1 MIEVEDGAGV
11 ELTAEMIRAQLDL
24 LVRDEVFRSSK
35 RSVTFLQYVVEQTL
49 NGSADQIKERTIGVE
64 VFGRKPSYDTNL
76 DHIVRTAAT
85 ELRKRLAI
93 YYGDEK
99 HRFELR
105 MGLIPGSYIP
115 RFTLPPQTTYGVVD
129 HAALA
134 EPAVAPV
141 PVQEQVSDPPDNTV
155 PTSMPLQRKIR
166 WVYVLTAFVL
176 VAGSLLGYRWLH
188 KPTVQQLFWKPVLET
203 PGPVLVGVGDVPNG
217 PPTLPAPGGDGDVS
231 TPIPRPDS
239 SETVPFPDTVTI
251 ARVVGQLEANGKQVL
266 IRRETSRSFSD
277 LREGAVVLIGAFNNE
292 WSLRLTHE
300 LRYSLEL
307 DPEKHLI
314 YIKDA
319 RNPSSRAWS
328 WATNQPRPH
337 AGGSHSSVLQDFA
350 LISRIRNSQTGHVV
364 VVIGGLYTY
373 GTQSAGEFLT
383 DPQMMQ
389 VIAAAAQLD
398 EGHQNLQIVL
408 GTTITDDTPGP
419 PRVLAVSTE

>member
-1 MIEVEDGAGV
+1 
-11 ELTAEMIRAQLDL
+11 
-24 LVRDEVFRSSK
+24 
-35 RSVTFLQYVVEQTL
+35 
-49 NGSADQIKERTIGVE
+49 
-64 VFGRKPSYDTNL
+64 
-76 DHIVRTAAT
+76 
-85 ELRKRLAI
+85 
-93 YYGDEK
+93 
-99 HRFELR
+99 
-105 MGLIPGSYIP
+105 
-115 RFTLPPQTTYGVVD
+115 
-129 HAALA
+129 
-134 EPAVAPV
+134 
-141 PVQEQVSDPPDNTV
+141 
-155 PTSMPLQRKIR
+155 MPIQRKIR